1 MANFF
6 PCRHIMEALLGPTLL
21 SKSGPVSSAQGLQ
34 PDLILLYFSA
44 SWCGPC
50 RAFTPRLQMFYE
62 TVNDM
67 EKQVEVIFVSRDRN
81 PDEFAGY
88 YEEMPW
94 LAVPFAEQDKINAL
108 RETCRV
114 AGIPKLVLMRKDGTL
129 ASETCRG
136 DVEQKGPLALAAW
149 RRLVSS

>member
-1 MANFF
+1 
-6 PCRHIMEALLGPTLL
+6 MEALLGPTLL
-21 SKSGPVSSAQGLQ
+21 SKSGPVPVAQGLQ

-81 PDEFAGY
+81 QGEFDGY

-94 LAVPFAEQDKINAL
+94 LAVPLAEQDRINEL
-108 RETCRV
+108 RAVCQV

-129 ASETCRG
+129 ASEACRM

-149 RRLVSS
+149 RQLVSS